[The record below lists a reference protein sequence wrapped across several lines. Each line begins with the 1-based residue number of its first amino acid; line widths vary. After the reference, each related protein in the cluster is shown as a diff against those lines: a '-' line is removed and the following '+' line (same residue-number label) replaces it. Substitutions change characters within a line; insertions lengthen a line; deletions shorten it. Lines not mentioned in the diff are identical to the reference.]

1 MSLLSHLI
9 PSALINKVP
18 SLPLQVVR
26 QASKKAG
33 GSTKY
38 GSNRR
43 GRAHHY
49 GWKAQDGRVVTAGSI
64 LVKQRTLRYHPGENV
79 QIGRSGDLLALE
91 NGTVAVTCEPFT
103 PDTETGHVWVKRAYS
118 DRPAGTTIYKKYYHV
133 LVQPQVGR
141 FKLVA
146 EV

>member
-1 MSLLSHLI
+1 MQ
-9 PSALINKVP
+9 A
-18 SLPLQVVR
+18 VR
-26 QASKKAG
+26 HASKKSG
-33 GSTKY
+33 GSTRF

-49 GWKAQDGRVVTAGSI
+49 GWKTQDGQLVTAGSI

-79 QIGRSGDLLALE
+79 QIGRSGDLLALQH
-91 NGTVAVTCEPFT
+91 GTVAVTCEPFT
-103 PDTETGHVWVKRAYS
+103 PDTETGHVWVKRAYG
-118 DRPAGTTIYKKYYHV
+118 DRPAGSTIYKKYYHV
-133 LVQPQVGR
+133 LQRPQIGR

>member
-1 MSLLSHLI
+1 MSLLSQLLHPALRSHL
-9 PSALINKVP
+9 
-18 SLPLQVVR
+18 SLLPTQAVR

-49 GWKAQDGRVVTAGSI
+49 GWKVQDGQLVTAGSI

-79 QIGRSGDLLALE
+79 QIGRTGDLLALE
-91 NGTVAVTCEPFT
+91 HGTVAVTCEAFT
-103 PDTETGHVWVKRAYS
+103 PDTEEGHVWVKRQYG
-118 DRPAGTTIYKKYYHV
+118 DRPAGTTIYKKYYNV
-133 LVQPQVGR
+133 LVRPQVGR